1 MSVFTNTLSSEIKGR
16 IGKSYVPR
24 KLVNNNRHLK
34 FVSDSPFFYN
44 TLIQHGATIYLIAI
58 SVLKEDYFPIKSD
71 YNYGNFETKFFPVAQ
86 TNSVFKIASSGN
98 ESYNF

>member
-1 MSVFTNTLSSEIKGR
+1 M
-16 IGKSYVPR
+16 
-24 KLVNNNRHLK
+24 VNNNRHLK

-71 YNYGNFETKFFPVAQ
+71 YNYGNFEAKFFPVAQ
-86 TNSVFKIASSGN
+86 TDSVFKIASSGN